1 MNPKFRR
8 ELAPARSMNKR
19 PRHRLY
25 VDTTSVVSLQ
35 IPRSELA
42 PARSTSKRL
51 NILNQ
56 VDATTSNYRVTGDAN

>member
-1 MNPKFRR
+1 
-8 ELAPARSMNKR
+8 MNKR
-19 PRHRLY
+19 PRLRLY

-56 VDATTSNYRVTGDAN
+56 VDATTSNYRETGDAN